1 MTDGRFPEIGL
12 DFQRQQKAT
21 KNIRIPNPRTDVD
34 MVKRDIGPALAGL
47 SDLRR
52 QTGPTGPDV
61 LFKNSP
67 YSPCKLPAK

>member
-1 MTDGRFPEIGL
+1 MADSRKL
-12 DFQRQQKAT
+12 DLIFKDSKKAT

-34 MVKRDIGPALAGL
+34 KVKRDIGPALAGL
-47 SDLRR
+47 SDLRC

>member
-1 MTDGRFPEIGL
+1 MADSRKL
-12 DFQRQQKAT
+12 DLIFKDSKKAT

>member
-1 MTDGRFPEIGL
+1 MADSRKL
-12 DFQRQQKAT
+12 DLIFKDSKKAT

-52 QTGPTGPDV
+52 QTGPTGLDV

>member
-1 MTDGRFPEIGL
+1 MADSRKL
-12 DFQRQQKAT
+12 DLIFKDSKKAT

-52 QTGPTGPDV
+52 QTGPTGPEV

>member
-1 MTDGRFPEIGL
+1 MADSRKL
-12 DFQRQQKAT
+12 DLIFKDSKKAT

-34 MVKRDIGPALAGL
+34 MVKRGIGPALAGL